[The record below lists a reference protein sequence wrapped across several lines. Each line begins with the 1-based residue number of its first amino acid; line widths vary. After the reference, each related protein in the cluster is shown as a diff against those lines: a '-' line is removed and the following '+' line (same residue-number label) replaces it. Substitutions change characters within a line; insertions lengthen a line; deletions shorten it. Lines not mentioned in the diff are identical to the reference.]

1 MESRDSLI
9 EFFLILI
16 AAAVLALAVSFKDIS
31 IILETFLFFVIIL
44 GSNILIKK
52 LVGYLLEIKV
62 QAKPWS
68 MYRFGFIKDAHFKRS
83 LPIIWLPLVIAFA
96 SRGFLY
102 WLAILEFD
110 VKAKTERVSRRHG
123 LYRFTEVTEWHLAW
137 IAVWGII
144 AHLALAVI
152 GYLVGFEEF
161 ARLSV
166 FFAVWSVV
174 PLSSLDG
181 SKILF
186 GSRGLWVTITTIAL
200 GFLFWGL
207 AIV

>member
-1 MESRDSLI
+1 MESNDSLK
-9 EFFLILI
+9 EFLLILI
-16 AAAVLALAVSFKDIS
+16 AAVILALSVAHKNTS
-31 IILETFLFFVIIL
+31 ILLETFVFFIIIL
-44 GSNILIKK
+44 GSNILVKK
-52 LVGYLLEIKV
+52 FVGYLLEIKV
-62 QAKPWS
+62 QARPWS
-68 MYRFGFIKDAHFKRS
+68 WYRFGFRKDAHFKRP
-83 LPIIWLPLVIAFA
+83 LPMIWLPLIISLF
-96 SRGFLY
+96 SKGFLY

-144 AHLALAVI
+144 INLFLAVI
-152 GYLVGFEEF
+152 GYLIGFEVF
-161 ARLSV
+161 ARYSI
-166 FFAVWSVV
+166 FFAVWSIV

-186 GSRGLWVTITTIAL
+186 GSRGLWVTITTIVL